1 MHHVKILTLDLET
14 APIQSYHWGL
24 WDQNIGLNM
33 IGTDWTIL
41 SYAAKWLHEERTM
54 YKDTFFQ
61 RDQRRDLALL
71 KTVRNL
77 INEADIIVGQ
87 NVQKFDL
94 KKLNARFILNGIA
107 PPSPVRVI
115 DTLKVAKR
123 HFAFT
128 SNKLEYM
135 SDKLCV
141 KYKKLKHGQ
150 FPGFELWAEFLKRNP
165 LAQAEMEKYNRYDV
179 LSTEELYLI
188 MRPWI
193 AGHPNVNIYDH
204 GQGDIDGKPFVMRCP
219 NCGSSALKKKGFRYT
234 QLGQYQRYHCGSC
247 GAWPHGRTNL
257 LPKEARMILT
267 GNVA

>member
-1 MHHVKILTLDLET
+1 MTQAKILTLDLET

-33 IGTDWTIL
+33 IGTDWSIL
-41 SYAAKWLHEERTM
+41 SYSAKWLHEERTM

-61 RDQRRDLALL
+61 RNQRKDLSLL

-77 INEADIIVGQ
+77 LNEADIVVGQ
-87 NVQKFDL
+87 NVARFDM
-94 KKLNARFILNGIA
+94 KKLNARFILNDIA
-107 PPSPVRVI
+107 PPSPVRII

-128 SNKLEYM
+128 SNKLEFM

-150 FPGFELWAEFLKRNP
+150 FPGFELWKEFLSRNP
-165 LAQAEMEKYNRYDV
+165 AAQAEMEKYNRYDV

-193 AGHPNVNIYDH
+193 AGHPNVNLYSDSE
-204 GQGDIDGKPFVMRCP
+204 KEVRACP
-219 NCGSSALKKKGFRYT
+219 NCGSTALKPKGFRYT
-234 QLGQYQRYHCGSC
+234 QLGKYQRYHCGGC

-257 LPKEARMILT
+257 IPKEARGLLI

>member
-1 MHHVKILTLDLET
+1 MKHPKILTIDLET

-33 IGTDWTIL
+33 IGTDWSIL
-41 SYAAKWLHEERTM
+41 SYAAKWLHEKDRVM
-54 YKDTFFQ
+54 YKDTFNQ
-61 RDQRRDLALL
+61 RNQRHDLALL

-77 INEADIIVGQ
+77 LNEADIVVGQ
-87 NVQKFDL
+87 NVERFDL

-107 PPSPVRVI
+107 PPSPVRII

-135 SDKLCV
+135 SDKLNV
-141 KYKKLKHGQ
+141 KYKKLKHGK

-165 LAQAEMEKYNRYDV
+165 AAQKEMEVYNRHDV
-179 LSTEELYLI
+179 LATEELYLI

-193 AGHPNVNIYDH
+193 AGHPNVNVYSEDV
-204 GQGDIDGKPFVMRCP
+204 DVPRCP
-219 NCGSSALKKKGFRYT
+219 NCGSVNLRKKGYRFT
-234 QLGQYQRYHCGSC
+234 QLGKYQRYNCVDC
-247 GAWPHGRTNL
+247 GAWPHGRESMLTKADRKNL
-257 LPKEARMILT
+257 L

>member
-1 MHHVKILTLDLET
+1 MTQAKILTLDLET

-33 IGTDWTIL
+33 IGTDWSIL
-41 SYAAKWLHEERTM
+41 SYSAKWLHEERTM
-54 YKDTFFQ
+54 YKDTFLQ
-61 RDQRRDLALL
+61 RNQRKDLALL

-77 INEADIIVGQ
+77 LNEADIVVGQ
-87 NVQKFDL
+87 NVARFDM
-94 KKLNARFILNGIA
+94 KKLNARFILNDIA
-107 PPSPVRVI
+107 PPSPVRII

-128 SNKLEYM
+128 SNKLEFM

-150 FPGFELWAEFLKRNP
+150 FPGFELWKEFLARNP
-165 LAQAEMEKYNRYDV
+165 AAQAEMEKYNRYDV

-193 AGHPNVNIYDH
+193 AGHPNVNLYSEAE
-204 GQGDIDGKPFVMRCP
+204 GTAMACP
-219 NCGSSALKKKGFRYT
+219 NCGSTALKPKGHRYT
-234 QLGQYQRYHCGSC
+234 QLGKYQRYHCQGC

-257 LPKEARMILT
+257 ITKEARGLLI

>member
-1 MHHVKILTLDLET
+1 MTQAKILTLDLET

-33 IGTDWTIL
+33 IGTDWSIL
-41 SYAAKWLHEERTM
+41 SYSAKWLHEERTM
-54 YKDTFFQ
+54 YKDTFLQ
-61 RDQRRDLALL
+61 RNQRKDLALL

-77 INEADIIVGQ
+77 LNEADIVVGQ
-87 NVQKFDL
+87 NVARFDM
-94 KKLNARFILNGIA
+94 KKLNARFILNDIA
-107 PPSPVRVI
+107 PPSPVRII

-128 SNKLEYM
+128 SNKLEFM

-150 FPGFELWAEFLKRNP
+150 FPGFELWKEFLARNP
-165 LAQAEMEKYNRYDV
+165 AAQAEMEKYNRYDV

-193 AGHPNVNIYDH
+193 AGHPNVNLYSDV
-204 GQGDIDGKPFVMRCP
+204 QGEAKRCP
-219 NCGSSALKKKGFRYT
+219 NCGSDALKPRGFRYT
-234 QLGQYQRYHCGSC
+234 QLGKYQRYHCQGC

-257 LPKEARMILT
+257 ITKEARGLLI

>member
-1 MHHVKILTLDLET
+1 MIAKILTLDLET

-33 IGTDWTIL
+33 IGTDWSIL
-41 SYAAKWLHEERTM
+41 SYSAKWLHEERTM
-54 YKDTFFQ
+54 YKDTFNQ
-61 RDQRRDLALL
+61 RNKRKDKTLL
-71 KTVRNL
+71 LQVRNL
-77 INEADIIVGQ
+77 LNEADIIVGQ
-87 NVQKFDL
+87 NVQRFDL
-94 KKLNARFILNGIA
+94 KKLSARFIMNDIA

-150 FPGFELWAEFLKRNP
+150 FPGFELWAEFLKGNP

-193 AGHPNVNIYDH
+193 AGHPNVNVYDH
-204 GQGDIDGKPFVMRCP
+204 DHGDIDGQPMRCP
-219 NCGSSALKKKGFRYT
+219 NCGSDDLKRKGFRFT
-234 QLGQYQRYHCGSC
+234 QLGQYQRYHCGDC
-247 GAWPHGRTNL
+247 GAWPHGRVNL
-257 LPKEARMILT
+257 NSKATRAKLL

>member
-1 MHHVKILTLDLET
+1 MTNAKILTLDLET

-33 IGTDWTIL
+33 IGTDWSIL
-41 SYAAKWLHEERTM
+41 SYSAKWLHEERTM
-54 YKDTFFQ
+54 YKDTFLQ
-61 RDQRRDLALL
+61 RNQRKDLALL

-77 INEADIIVGQ
+77 LNEADIVVGQ
-87 NVQKFDL
+87 NVARFDM
-94 KKLNARFILNGIA
+94 KKLNARFILNDIA
-107 PPSPVRVI
+107 PPSPVRII

-128 SNKLEYM
+128 SNKLEFM

-150 FPGFELWAEFLKRNP
+150 FPGFELWKEFLARNP
-165 LAQAEMEKYNRYDV
+165 AAQAEMEKYNRYDV

-193 AGHPNVNIYDH
+193 AGHPNVNLYSDV
-204 GQGDIDGKPFVMRCP
+204 QSEVKRCP
-219 NCGSSALKKKGFRYT
+219 NCGSDALIKKGHRYT
-234 QLGQYQRYHCGSC
+234 QLGKYQRYHCQGC
-247 GAWPHGRTNL
+247 GAWPHDRTNL
-257 LPKEARMILT
+257 ITKEGRGLLIS
-267 GNVA
+267 NVA

>member
-1 MHHVKILTLDLET
+1 MTQAKILTIDLET
-14 APIQSYHWGL
+14 APIKSHHWGL
-24 WDQNIGLNM
+24 WDQNIGLSM
-33 IGTDWTIL
+33 IDTDWTIL
-41 SYAAKWLHEERTM
+41 SYSAKWLHEERTM

-61 RDQRRDLALL
+61 RNQRDDLKLL

-77 INEADIIVGQ
+77 LNEADILVGQ
-87 NVQKFDL
+87 NVQRFDQ

-150 FPGFELWAEFLKRNP
+150 FPGFELWAEFLRRNP

-193 AGHPNVNIYDH
+193 AGHPNVNLYT
-204 GQGDIDGKPFVMRCP
+204 GTTGDIERCP
-219 NCGSSALKKKGFRYT
+219 NCGSATLKKKGFRYT
-234 QLGQYQRYHCGSC
+234 QLGVYQRYNCGGC
-247 GAWPHGRTNL
+247 GAWPHGRVNL
-257 LPKEARMILT
+257 IPKERRGRLI

>member
-1 MHHVKILTLDLET
+1 MTQAKILTIDLET
-14 APIQSYHWGL
+14 APIKSHHWGL

-33 IGTDWTIL
+33 IDTDWTIL
-41 SYAAKWLHEERTM
+41 SYAAKWLHEDRTM

-61 RDQRRDLALL
+61 RDQRKDLALL

-77 INEADIIVGQ
+77 LNEADIVVGQ
-87 NVQKFDL
+87 NVQRFDL

-107 PPSPVRVI
+107 PPSPVRII

-193 AGHPNVNIYDH
+193 QGHPNVNLYT
-204 GQGDIDGKPFVMRCP
+204 GVGDIDGKPFAERCP
-219 NCGSSALKKKGFRYT
+219 HCGSSALKKKGFRFT
-234 QLGQYQRYHCGSC
+234 QLGQYQRYHCGGC

-257 LPKEARMILT
+257 IPKAQRAALI